1 MRGFTLLPV
10 VLAMSVIAA
19 IAFLLNRDNGLNARM
34 ITQQA
39 DVERARYAAEAGLQA
54 ANFVVQ
60 GAGCNGIYPTSGAAV
75 TSSNFAGAGYSAYSS
90 AASGSPVTLVSTGS
104 YNGASVTLTRPNV
117 HVYRPMQT
125 TVVQPGSS
133 SGQDT
138 HLHSDFPHRNYGAEQ
153 IIRLYTGKYQPLLK
167 FDLGGLSAGTRVV
180 PWFDTGTGAL
190 KPGATLSLYQ
200 TQGGASSPASVNV
213 HLITRSWV
221 EGTQFGD
228 SPASGAT
235 WSTYDG
241 VNPWSSP
248 GVGYASVPVASN
260 AHTTNQGWKD
270 WDVTD
275 AVAGWLSGVYPNEG
289 LWLVDSGG
297 SIGDTYY
304 QSSEGGNATRR
315 PKLTLN
321 YLQPC
326 GSAGTAYIELAADGS
341 LKSNEQTHNFGGA
354 LVMEVNSGSPE
365 RRVLVRFDV
374 SSIPPGSVV
383 KSAVL
388 RLYCSNISSATNN
401 AKTIRAYYVME
412 AWVEGTMN
420 GGTGTANGATWNT
433 RNGINNWSGGGSSAG
448 GYAYWDYVLATGRE
462 EASGVLPLPGAFR
475 QGWVSF
481 DLTMMVQSWV
491 DNAYPN
497 YGILLRGHSTSDVI
511 EFDSRDST
519 AGRTPQ
525 LVVVYQ

>member
-10 VLAMSVIAA
+10 MLAMSVIAA

-39 DVERARYAAEAGLQA
+39 DLERARYAAEAGLQA

-60 GAGCNGIYPTSGAAV
+60 GAGCGGIYPTSGSPVAN
-75 TSSNFAGAGYSAYSS
+75 SNFGGASYSAYSS
-90 AASGSPVTLVSTGS
+90 VATGSPVTLSSTGS
-104 YNGASVTLTRPNV
+104 YNGASVTLTRANV
-117 HVYRPMQT
+117 YVYKPRK
-125 TVVQPGSS
+125 TVVVQMGAS

-138 HLHSDFPHRNYGAEQ
+138 HLNMDFPDRNYGAEQ

-167 FDLGGLSAGTRVV
+167 FDLGDLPAGTRVV
-180 PWFDTGTGAL
+180 PWFDTAANAL

-200 TQGGASSPASVNV
+200 SQGGASSPASVNV
-213 HLITRSWV
+213 HLIARSWV

-235 WSTYDG
+235 WNTHDG
-241 VNPWSSP
+241 VNLWPSA
-248 GVGYASVPVASN
+248 GLGYASVPVATN
-260 AHTTNQGWKD
+260 AHSTALGWKD

-275 AVAGWLSGVYPNEG
+275 AVAGWLSGVYPNQG
-289 LWLVDSGG
+289 FWLVDSGG

-304 QSSEGGNATRR
+304 VSSEGPDPTRH

-326 GSAGTAYIELAADGS
+326 GTAETAYLNLAADAY
-341 LKSNEQTHNFGGA
+341 LYKSEQTRNFGGA
-354 LVMEVNSGSPE
+354 LVMDVNSGSAE

-383 KSAVL
+383 QSAVL
-388 RLYCSNISSATNN
+388 RLYCSNIHSATNN
-401 AKTIRAYYVME
+401 PKTIRAYYLMQ

-420 GGTGTANGATWNT
+420 GGSGAANGATWNT
-433 RNGINNWSGGGSSAG
+433 RNGTNNWGGGPSGAG
-448 GYAYWDYVLATGRE
+448 GHAYFDYVLATGGE
-462 EASGVLPLPGAFR
+462 EAAGVAPLPGAFR
-475 QGWVSF
+475 QGWVTF
-481 DLTMMVQSWV
+481 DLTAMVQSFV
-491 DNAYPN
+491 DQAYAN
-497 YGILLRGHSTSDVI
+497 YGILLRAESTSDQI
-511 EFDSRDST
+511 QFDSREST
-519 AGRTPQ
+519 GGQAPQ